1 MKKLLI
7 LFVSFAISACLAGCG
22 SRAKE
27 NKEDLNTLSW
37 EEITQKAQGQTVSW
51 MMWQGSP
58 YVNKYIN
65 NYVIPE
71 VKERYN
77 ISLEIS
83 GGQGN
88 QIVST
93 LMTEIEAGKDVSDVD
108 LAWINGETFYQL
120 REIDALYGPFTDRL
134 PNAKFVDFDNPIISY
149 DFQKPVN
156 GYEAPWSLTQ
166 WAMIYNSKA
175 VDNPPRNMAEL
186 EAYVKANPGTFTIP
200 NEFVGMTFLKSLLI
214 EMAGEQ
220 ALYGEFDEQ
229 KYQKH
234 AERLWDYINRIKPYF
249 WKEGETFP
257 STPAALNQLFSNGEI
272 NFSMSFGT
280 RIDQSVSDGTYPG
293 SARVYVWDSGTIKNA
308 NYVGIPKN
316 SGRKAG
322 AMVVANFLLSPEAQ
336 YNKMLT
342 KYMASN
348 TVLAMDELP
357 QDWQQKFEAISES
370 DYAPPSKVLEDHA
383 LQELGPEY
391 MIHLYE
397 DFRTEVIQQ

>member
-1 MKKLLI
+1 
-7 LFVSFAISACLAGCG
+7 
-22 SRAKE
+22 
-27 NKEDLNTLSW
+27 
-37 EEITQKAQGQTVSW
+37 
-51 MMWQGSP
+51 
-58 YVNKYIN
+58 
-65 NYVIPE
+65 
-71 VKERYN
+71 
-77 ISLEIS
+77 
-83 GGQGN
+83 
-88 QIVST
+88 
-93 LMTEIEAGKDVSDVD
+93 MT
-108 LAWINGETFYQL
+108 
-120 REIDALYGPFTDRL
+120 
-134 PNAKFVDFDNPIISY
+134 
-149 DFQKPVN
+149 
-156 GYEAPWSLTQ
+156 
-166 WAMIYNSKA
+166 
-175 VDNPPRNMAEL
+175 
-186 EAYVKANPGTFTIP
+186 
-200 NEFVGMTFLKSLLI
+200 
-214 EMAGEQ
+214 
-220 ALYGEFDEQ
+220 DEQ